1 MNRKAILIF
10 LSWAALVSLSGPA
23 AAQEARPV
31 LRAAAEQ
38 VVALLK
44 GEGQPTEIF
53 SPAFLAQ
60 VPPERVR
67 AIAQQF
73 TTQYGPVR
81 GLAGIDAQGAQVAT
95 IHIDYERA
103 TAHFNIVVE
112 PNPPH
117 RVTGLQLTGADMRG
131 DSIAAVLAE
140 IRALPGATGVAVARL
155 GDGAPQIVAGNEPE
169 RALAI
174 GSTFKL
180 FILAELSRQV
190 QAGERRWSDVVPL
203 DRRSIPAGTLQAWP
217 QGSPVT
223 LHTLAALMISISDN
237 TATDILLHTLGR
249 EAIEQMMGRIGIA
262 AAARN
267 RPLLSTLEM
276 GLIKTGPDTGVAA
289 WRDAAEAERRRLLA
303 THYDARDAARVD
315 IARFTGNPAHI
326 DSIEWFAS
334 STDLARTMDWLRRH
348 GDETARAIMAIN
360 PALPQQLRGAFPYI
374 GYKGGSEPGVISLT
388 WLIRDSAGGW
398 HVVTGSWNNPQAP
411 VDEPRFVGLL
421 TRIVQQLRAA
431 PPP

>member
-1 MNRKAILIF
+1 MSRRAILIF
-10 LSWAALVSLSGPA
+10 LAWAGLLALAGPA
-23 AAQEARPV
+23 AAQQASPA
-31 LRAAAEQ
+31 LRAKAEQ
-38 VVALLK
+38 VVALLR
-44 GEGQPTEIF
+44 GEGDLAMFAPSFI
-53 SPAFLAQ
+53 AQ
-60 VPPERVR
+60 VPPAQVR
-67 AIAQQF
+67 AIATQF
-73 TTQYGPVR
+73 AAQYGAVR
-81 GLAGIDAQGAQVAT
+81 SLAGIDLHNPQAGT
-95 IHIDYERA
+95 IHIAYERA
-103 TAHFNIVVE
+103 TAHFNLVVE

-117 RVTGLQLTGADMRG
+117 RITGLQFTGADMRG
-131 DSIAAVLAE
+131 DSIAALLAE

-155 GDGAPQIVAGNEPE
+155 GEGAPQIVAGGEPE

-190 QAGERRWSDVVPL
+190 QAGERRWSDVVTL
-203 DRRSIPAGTLQAWP
+203 DRRSTPSGTLQGWP

-249 EAIEQMMGRIGIA
+249 ETVEQMMDRIGIA

-276 GLIKTGPDTGVAA
+276 GLIKTGPDAGAMA
-289 WRDAAEAERRRLLA
+289 WRNASEADRRRLLA
-303 THYDARDAARVD
+303 SDYAARDAARVD
-315 IARFTGNPAHI
+315 IARFTGNPLHI
-326 DSIEWFAS
+326 DSLEWFAS
-334 STDLARTMDWLRRH
+334 AADLARTMDWLCRN
-348 GDETARAIMAIN
+348 GDDTARAIMAIN
-360 PALPQQLRGAFPYI
+360 PALPQQLRSTFPYV

-398 HVVTGSWNNPQAP
+398 YVVTGSWNNPQAP

-421 TRIVQQLRAA
+421 TRIVQLLPVA

>member
-1 MNRKAILIF
+1 MSRRAILIF
-10 LSWAALVSLSGPA
+10 LAWAGLLSLAGPA
-23 AAQEARPV
+23 TAEEASPQ

-38 VVALLK
+38 VVALLR
-44 GEGQPTEIF
+44 GQGDLEAAFT
-53 SPAFLAQ
+53 PAFLAQ
-60 VPPERVR
+60 VPPAQVR
-67 AIAQQF
+67 AISAQF
-73 TTQYGPVR
+73 AAQYGAVR
-81 GLAGIDAQGAQVAT
+81 SLAGIDAHNPQAGT
-95 IHIDYERA
+95 IHIAYERA
-103 TAHFNIVVE
+103 TAHFNLVVQ

-117 RVTGLQLTGADMRG
+117 RITGLQFTGADMRG

-140 IRALPGATGVAVARL
+140 IRALPGMTGVAVARL
-155 GDGAPQIVAGNEPE
+155 SEGAPQIVAGNEPE
-169 RALAI
+169 RPLAI

-190 QAGERRWSDVVPL
+190 QAGERRWSDVVTL
-203 DRRSIPAGTLQAWP
+203 DRRSSLSGTLQAWP
-217 QGSPVT
+217 QGSPLT

-249 EAIEQMMGRIGIA
+249 EKVEQMMGMIGIA

-267 RPLLSTLEM
+267 RPLLSTLEV
-276 GLIKTGPDTGVAA
+276 GLIKTGPDAAAAA
-289 WRDAAEAERRRLLA
+289 WRNADEAERRRLLA
-303 THYDARDAARVD
+303 TDFAARDPTRIDV
-315 IARFTGNPAHI
+315 ARFTGNPLHI

-334 STDLARTMDWLRRH
+334 STDLARTMDWLRRN

-360 PALPQQLRGAFPYI
+360 PALPQQLRSAFPYV

-388 WLIRDSAGGW
+388 WLIRDSAGAW

-421 TRIVQQLRAA
+421 TRIVQQLRTAST
-431 PPP
+431 P